1 MVTHNPHNSVWPV
14 TTTRNWRVTWAS
26 GGAFHLFIDLRNDE
40 NQLVAR
46 ISLALADLIT
56 GQLPSG
62 YRIHALNALR
72 HIAVSN
78 ALHFKFVQAAKISN
92 LLERKGSVF
101 DQPNGSGFRHQ

>member
-14 TTTRNWRVTWAS
+14 TTARNRRVTWAS

-40 NQLVAR
+40 NQFVVR

-56 GQLPSG
+56 GKLASG
-62 YRIHALNALR
+62 YWIHALDALC

-78 ALHFKFVQAAKISN
+78 ALHFKFVQAAKIGN
-92 LLERKGSVF
+92 LLERKGGVF
-101 DQPNGSGFRHQ
+101 NQPNGSGFRHQ